1 MSEIQALVL
10 FELELGLEVWL
21 AVSVFAI
28 QLSISANCSL
38 VSLLCQDFDHE
49 QVEKLDLLVA
59 RLIVVGASF
68 QLGSLSTEMILG
80 PETGRTV

>member
-49 QVEKLDLLVA
+49 QVEKLDLLIA
-59 RLIVVGASF
+59 RLIVVGASS

>member
-59 RLIVVGASF
+59 RLIVVGASS